1 MLTPHE
7 SLKNITTTLFA
18 MKIHV
23 ISFILI
29 ILIILI
35 PNSLI
40 GASESHT
47 IHVQKSMMIPMRD
60 GTLLSTDLYFPKNS
74 NDKLPTV
81 LIRTVYNKQGTLD
94 WNKTF
99 RKLVENG
106 YVVAIQDIRGRYESQ
121 GNYIAAHKRR
131 EDGNDTLDWL
141 ASQPWSNKKIGTAGC
156 SYLGETQIVMAA
168 TNHPNHTTAIPM
180 SAASGYYVPGRA
192 WQAFSGGVLELAQ
205 TAGWFFSNGSQVFYG
220 PPAHLDSEEWFRSPE
235 AELFEMA
242 PKLDFS
248 HYLTLLPTLPTETL
262 LDRANAPPTEYK
274 QWVRNAPDSN
284 FYRNKDFAKG
294 DDSFDIPALFFDNWY
309 DYGPS
314 ITLEMFQKFQSNAL
328 SKEARDN
335 QYVVIGPGTH
345 CDFTESDEDFIVG
358 ERNLGNASFNYTDL
372 QLRWFDFWLK
382 EDKNALKT
390 MPKVQYYLMG
400 KNEWRSSERWPLEK
414 TDYQPWYLNSQ
425 TNAKSRIGDGRL
437 QNSISTGNT
446 RSTFTYD
453 PENPVPSLGGH
464 TCCTGSEKEAGSY
477 DQSDIELREDMLVF
491 SSEELDTGLEVT
503 GNLKAILYVSSS
515 ALDTDFTVKLVDVY
529 PNGKAF
535 NIQEGA
541 LRMRY
546 RNSLSKAELMHPD
559 NIYKIEIDLNATSNY
574 FAKGHRIRIEVS
586 SSNFPRWER
595 NLNTGGNNY
604 DETKSVIAKNT
615 IYHSDKYP
623 SHILLPVIK

>member
-1 MLTPHE
+1 
-7 SLKNITTTLFA
+7 
-18 MKIHV
+18 MKIRIV
-23 ISFILI
+23 FFILFI
-29 ILIILI
+29 CM
-35 PNSLI
+35 PNSPV
-40 GASESHT
+40 GAGESHA
-47 IHVQKSMMIPMRD
+47 IRLEKSTMIPMRD
-60 GTLLSTDLYFPKNS
+60 GTLLSTDLYFPKNP
-74 NDKLPTV
+74 NGKLPTV
-81 LIRTVYNKQGTLD
+81 LIRTVYNKKGTLD
-94 WNKTF
+94 WDKAYG
-99 RKLVENG
+99 RLVENG

-121 GNYIAAHKRR
+121 GSYIAAHKRR

-156 SYLGETQIVMAA
+156 SYLGEVQIVMAA
-168 TNHPNHTTAIPM
+168 TNHPNHTAAIPM
-180 SAASGYYVPGRA
+180 SAASGYYLPGRA
-192 WQAFSGGVLELAQ
+192 WQAFSGGVFELAQ

-220 PPAHLDSEEWFRSPE
+220 PPAHLNRGEWFRSPE
-235 AELFEMA
+235 AELFEMT
-242 PKLDFS
+242 PKTDFPR
-248 HYLTLLPTLPTETL
+248 YLTLLPTLPTETL

-274 QWVRNAPDSN
+274 QWVRNAPDSD

-294 DDSFDIPALFFDNWY
+294 SDTFDVPALFFDNWY

-345 CDFTESDEDFIVG
+345 CDFTESEEDFIVG

-382 EDKNALKT
+382 GDKNALKA

-400 KNEWRSSERWPLEK
+400 KNEWRGSEQWPLEK
-414 TDYQPWYLNSQ
+414 TDYQPWYLHSR
-425 TNAKSRIGDGRL
+425 TNAKSRLGDGRL
-437 QNSISTGNT
+437 RNSVSTGNT

-464 TCCTGSEKEAGSY
+464 TCCTGSEKEAGGY

-491 SSEELDTGLEVT
+491 SSEPLDTGLEVT
-503 GNLKAILYVSSS
+503 GNLKAVLYVSSS

-529 PNGKAF
+529 PDGKAF

-546 RNSLSKAELMHPD
+546 RNSLSKAELMRPGD
-559 NIYKIEIDLNATSNY
+559 IYRIEVGLNATSNY

-604 DETKSVIAKNT
+604 DETESVTAKNT
-615 IYHSDKYP
+615 VYHSKKHP